1 LFDPITAGIGAI
13 GAGSSILGS
22 LFGSQNNANTNQSWL
37 SQANALL
44 DMQQNSLRQRQ
55 MNLDAERRKRDIIRS
70 AQVAT
75 AKAENSAA
83 NSGAIN
89 SSGIEGAR
97 AGISGQ
103 AGVNY
108 LGVSQNQEIGNQMF
122 GLANQQAQMGMMAG
136 YQRASQRTNMWDI
149 LNAGSFA
156 FQGQNGEQLGK
167 VAKWGFGVI
176 SGT

>member
-1 LFDPITAGIGAI
+1 MDPILAGISAI
-13 GAGSSILGS
+13 GAGSSILGG
-22 LFGSQNNANTNQSWL
+22 LFGSAHNSNTNQSWY
-37 SQANALL
+37 SIANGML
-44 DMQQNSLRQRQ
+44 DMQANDLRQKQ
-55 MNLDAERRKRDIIRS
+55 MNLDAERRKRDIIRN

-122 GLANQQAQMGMMAG
+122 GLENQRAQMGLMAG
-136 YQRASQRTNMWDI
+136 YQRASQRANMWDMMSGI
-149 LNAGSFA
+149 GGGLQGNNAELASRVV
-156 FQGQNGEQLGK
+156 N
-167 VAKWGFGVI
+167 WGWGRI
-176 SGT
+176 SGF